1 LKLALLLVLIPA
13 VAMAQATANPSAL
26 DNLKPNQPASRSV
39 TKSPAPPS
47 RPSAPS
53 PPKPSARPTAPR
65 QPLPT
70 VPTTPPPI
78 ASLPPPTPVPVRPTT
93 PPVIPVAADAP
104 GDTSPL
110 PSGLRVTFG
119 AERSDLSPATVEA
132 LRRYA
137 ATLGP
142 SENTTVTMMAYAAGV
157 PEDPSTPRRL
167 SLARALAV
175 RAVLM
180 DAGVASTRIYP
191 RAMGPAPEAPSD
203 APPDRVDLTRY
214 APADLPQPEPARAE
228 PARAEPARPAPT
240 SPARAR

>member
-1 LKLALLLVLIPA
+1 MKLALLLVLVPGI
-13 VAMAQATANPSAL
+13 AMAQATANPSAL
-26 DNLKPNQPASRSV
+26 DSLKPNQPARRPV
-39 TKSPAPPS
+39 TRPAVT
-47 RPSAPS
+47 PSAPS
-53 PPKPSARPTAPR
+53 PPKPPPRPTAPR

-93 PPVIPVAADAP
+93 PPVIPVATDAP
-104 GDTSPL
+104 GGTSPL

-119 AERSDLSPATVEA
+119 VDRSDLNPATVQA
-132 LRRYA
+132 LREYA

-167 SLARALAV
+167 SLARALAA

-180 DAGVASTRIYP
+180 DAGIASTRIYP
-191 RAMGPAPEAPSD
+191 RAMGPAPEAPGD

-214 APADLPQPEPARAE
+214 APATVPQPEPARAA
-228 PARAEPARPAPT
+228 PAR
-240 SPARAR
+240 